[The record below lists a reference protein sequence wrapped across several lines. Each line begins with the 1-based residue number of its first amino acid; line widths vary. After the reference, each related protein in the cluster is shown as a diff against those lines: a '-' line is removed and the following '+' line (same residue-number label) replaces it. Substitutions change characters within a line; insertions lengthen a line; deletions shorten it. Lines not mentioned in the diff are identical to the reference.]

1 MPTATQPA
9 AAGPISVSA
18 RDEYSCDPCDTGALT
33 ILTPSDQHRDDA
45 MAELSLRMVGGTVI
59 VVPAS
64 LDSMTSYV
72 ILEREIWFEKEMT
85 FVARWLRPG
94 MTAID
99 IGANLGV
106 YCLPMAR
113 LVGPEGQ
120 VFAYEPASETRR
132 LLAIS
137 KEKNGADNLH
147 IIAAALSDGEREG
160 HLVLGTSSELNTL
173 DGSGPGES
181 VHVTS
186 LDAEQKTRNWG
197 SIDFIKIDAEGEEER
212 ILAGAGSFFA
222 TRSPLVMFEITAAAK
237 QNENLPAAFV
247 AMGFGLYRL
256 LAGAPVLVPVGAHE
270 PLDGFELNLFA
281 AKPDRA
287 SALAREGLLVEA
299 LPEWAPDDGTRA
311 KALEFFRAQP
321 FARIFALLPGG
332 AVAAEP
338 AYRDAL
344 AGYAMWRSTEL
355 SLPQR
360 CAALQFACDT
370 LTTLCNRQASLSRLS
385 TLARITFEMG
395 HRTTSVKVLK
405 IMADVLKAG
414 TGRIMEPFWPANP
427 RFDSIVPGP
436 NVVEWFVVA
445 ALEQLEKTAFFSSI
459 FGSSSVD
466 LDWLGKQPLVSAEI
480 ERRRILQRA
489 RAGQKTE
496 IPSRLLVAA
505 PDHVN
510 ADSWRGGLVT
520 NTIIR
525 R

>member
-1 MPTATQPA
+1 MA
-9 AAGPISVSA
+9 
-18 RDEYSCDPCDTGALT
+18 DLT
-33 ILTPSDQHRDDA
+33 
-45 MAELSLRMVGGTVI
+45 LRMVDGTEI

-72 ILEREIWFEKEMT
+72 ILEQETWFEKEMM
-85 FVARWLRPG
+85 FVARWLQPG

-106 YCLPMAR
+106 YSLPMAR

-120 VFAYEPASETRR
+120 VFAYEPSSETCR
-132 LLAIS
+132 LLALS
-137 KEKNGADNLH
+137 KQKNGADNLH

-160 HLVLGTSSELNTL
+160 HLVLGSSSELNTL

-181 VHVTS
+181 VRVTS
-186 LDAEQKTRNWG
+186 LEAEQKARNWG
-197 SIDFIKIDAEGEEER
+197 PIDFIKIDAEGEEER
-212 ILAGAGSFFA
+212 ILAGAGAFFA
-222 TRSPLVMFEITAAAK
+222 DRSPLVMFEVRAVAK
-237 QNENLPAAFV
+237 QNETLPAAFV

-256 LAGAPVLVPVGAHE
+256 LAGAPVLVPVGVHE
-270 PLDGFELNLFA
+270 RLDAYELNLFA

-287 SALAREGLLVEA
+287 AALAREGLLVEA
-299 LPEWAPDDGTRA
+299 LPEWAPDDDIRA
-311 KALEFFRAQP
+311 KALELFQAQP
-321 FARIFALLPGG
+321 FAPIFAQLSGG

-344 AGYAMWRSTEL
+344 AAYAMWRCPEL

-360 CAALQFACDT
+360 CAALQFACDA

-385 TLARITFEMG
+385 TLARITFELG

-405 IMADVLKAG
+405 IIADVLKAG

-427 RFDSIVPGP
+427 RFDGVVPGP

-445 ALEQLEKTAFFSSI
+445 ALEQFEKTAFFSSM
-459 FGSSSVD
+459 FGNSGVD
-466 LDWLGKQPLVSAEI
+466 LDWLSKQPMVSLEI

-489 RAGQKTE
+489 HKGQKME
-496 IPSRLLVAA
+496 VPPRLLAAA
-505 PDHVN
+505 PDHLN
-510 ADSWRGGLVT
+510 AESWLDGRVAD
-520 NTIIR
+520 TIVR